1 MRSFTMSIDRGF
13 QGGPMNKAL
22 STQNL
27 DRFRSMDDLGLKEK
41 NSGVEL
47 VKLLRVCLDVNQFSS
62 ITYFRSRRQRSQD
75 SPRRMFRWPSTTA
88 VR

>member
-47 VKLLRVCLDVNQFSS
+47 VKLLRVCLDV
-62 ITYFRSRRQRSQD
+62 
-75 SPRRMFRWPSTTA
+75 
-88 VR
+88 